1 VSSHLEITK
10 DRSQPESPPLGNLF
24 ERLADDLKLLAR
36 QEVDLAK
43 HELGD
48 SFDQAKQQAATLALG
63 AAALG
68 AGLLVLL
75 AAAVLGLALLM
86 PAWLAALIV
95 GGLVSMGGA
104 VLVLS
109 GKAKLSRVNFKPER
123 TLESMSRD
131 VSAIKR
137 AAT

>member
-1 VSSHLEITK
+1 MEIAK
-10 DRSQPESPPLGNLF
+10 DRSQIESPPLANLF
-24 ERLADDLKLLAR
+24 ERLSEDIKLLAR
-36 QEVDLAK
+36 QELDLAK
-43 HELGD
+43 HELGN

-63 AAALG
+63 GAALA

-86 PAWLAALIV
+86 PAWVAALVV
-95 GGLVSMGGA
+95 GGVVSLSGV

-109 GKAKLSRVNFKPER
+109 GKASLARINFKPER
-123 TLESMSRD
+123 TMASVSKD